1 MWLCKNTRL
10 LNVSVKNF
18 QSEIESVYLTYF
30 LIVHFISF
38 IHLSTIGVTMKD
50 GVFYGKGVNKIKNEY
65 PEIYEAIVKLDE
77 AVFTGREL
85 DYRTQKLVALGITAA
100 RADESATK
108 RQMMSGMNE
117 FNITKDEIVDVLR
130 VVLLTSGMPAFNKGM
145 RILDEIEKQ

>member
-1 MWLCKNTRL
+1 
-10 LNVSVKNF
+10 
-18 QSEIESVYLTYF
+18 
-30 LIVHFISF
+30 
-38 IHLSTIGVTMKD
+38 MKD

-77 AVFTGREL
+77 AVFTGRAL

-130 VVLLTSGMPAFNKGM
+130 VVLLTAGMPAFNKGM
-145 RILDEIEKQ
+145 RILDELEKQ

>member
-1 MWLCKNTRL
+1 
-10 LNVSVKNF
+10 
-18 QSEIESVYLTYF
+18 
-30 LIVHFISF
+30 
-38 IHLSTIGVTMKD
+38 MKD

-77 AVFTGREL
+77 AVFTGRAL

>member
-77 AVFTGREL
+77 AVFTGRAL

-130 VVLLTSGMPAFNKGM
+130 VVLLTAGMPAFNKGM